1 MRELLEGLGL
11 RHTLAVFLPEANLL
25 KPASQSQQQSSGV
38 VSAASQCTVSRASIP
53 IRPSTQL
60 DPMDAALKQEEHG
73 QRRAELRGVLGMA
86 ASPSSSSSSSEAPL
100 IVEVRGGLSLLTCSL
115 AHFVRSSRRSR
126 AHSQKHTQLIKMARD
141 SQSTS
146 VGLSGTCAGVAAEAE
161 AGEEEEAEGEEGG
174 AMAAALYE

>member
-1 MRELLEGLGL
+1 VRELLEGLGL

-100 IVEVRGGLSLLTCSL
+100 IVEVRGRLSLLTCSL
-115 AHFVRSSRRSR
+115 ARSSRRSR
-126 AHSQKHTQLIKMARD
+126 AHSQKHTQLIKMARN
-141 SQSTS
+141 SQSAS
-146 VGLSGTCAGVAAEAE
+146 VGLSGMGAGVAAEAE
-161 AGEEEEAEGEEGG
+161 AGEEEEADGEEGG